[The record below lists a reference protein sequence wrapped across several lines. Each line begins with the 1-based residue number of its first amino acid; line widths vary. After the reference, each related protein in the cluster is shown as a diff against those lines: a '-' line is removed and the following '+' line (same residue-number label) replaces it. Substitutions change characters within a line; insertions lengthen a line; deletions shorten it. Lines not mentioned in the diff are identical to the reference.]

1 MIPLLEK
8 FPKAQ
13 IHRGPLENNAALGL
27 TPKPSRETGQ
37 SKGFGIRKVC
47 TQKYYTYCGMGK
59 HLNCGSL
66 GFFNIHLSLMLP
78 KVPFNTWYKL
88 HSFLCLFLFCFLF

>member
-1 MIPLLEK
+1 MTLHFVLLILNYDLRRVSMIHLLEK

-47 TQKYYTYCGMGK
+47 ISKVLYILWHGKALKLWKSWFLQYSLESDVTQST
-59 HLNCGSL
+59 L
-66 GFFNIHLSLMLP
+66 
-78 KVPFNTWYKL
+78 
-88 HSFLCLFLFCFLF
+88 